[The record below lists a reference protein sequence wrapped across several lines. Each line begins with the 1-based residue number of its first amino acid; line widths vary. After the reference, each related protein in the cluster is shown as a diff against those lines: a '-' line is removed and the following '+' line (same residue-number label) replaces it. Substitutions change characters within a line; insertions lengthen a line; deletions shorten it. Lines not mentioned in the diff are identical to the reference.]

1 MRNYADE
8 LLVLVAAW
16 SEPRIQRSQ
25 IPTCIRKCQQ
35 PANARHAFP
44 VLRARWQLVDGRL
57 TLIWSEVQEE
67 PLRCAA

>member
-1 MRNYADE
+1 MRNHVDE
-8 LLVLVAAW
+8 LLLMAAVW

-25 IPTCIRKCQQ
+25 IPVCSRKCQQ
-35 PANARHAFP
+35 SANARHVHP
-44 VLRARWQLVDGRL
+44 VLRARWELVEGRL